1 MKHFFA
7 TLTVLVLLVVATAA
21 VTYRA
26 TGDREVKAAVAK
38 RDALEWLRVEFG
50 LDESQFREIKALHEA
65 YSSVCEEHCR
75 QIQLANRERSELK
88 ARPQVDPATLLAAET
103 RLMELRRECE
113 TAIAAHV
120 RQCAALMSPAAG
132 ARYLA
137 MVLPKIAD
145 FDHRAAPDVQL
156 SAHEH

>member
-21 VTYRA
+21 VTYRVS
-26 TGDREVKAAVAK
+26 GDQEVKAAVAK

-50 LDESQFREIKALHEA
+50 LDETQFRQIKELHEA

-75 QIQLANRERSELK
+75 QIQLANRERHELN
-88 ARPQVDPATLLAAET
+88 AQPQADPAVLAAAET
-103 RLMELRRECE
+103 RLTELRRECE

-120 RQCAALMSPAAG
+120 RQCAAMMSPAAG
-132 ARYLA
+132 QRYLA

>member
-1 MKHFFA
+1 MKYFFA
-7 TLTVLVLLVVATAA
+7 TLTVLLLLLAATAA

-26 TGDREVKAAVAK
+26 TGDRGVKAAMAK
-38 RDALEWLRVEFG
+38 RDALEWLRAEFG
-50 LDESQFREIKALHEA
+50 LNEAQYRQIKELHEA

-75 QIQLANRERSELK
+75 QIQLANRERNELK
-88 ARPQVDPATLLAAET
+88 ALPQANPEILAAAET
-103 RLMELRRECE
+103 RLSQLRLECE

-120 RQCAALMSPAAG
+120 RQCAAMMSPAAG
-132 ARYLA
+132 ERYLA